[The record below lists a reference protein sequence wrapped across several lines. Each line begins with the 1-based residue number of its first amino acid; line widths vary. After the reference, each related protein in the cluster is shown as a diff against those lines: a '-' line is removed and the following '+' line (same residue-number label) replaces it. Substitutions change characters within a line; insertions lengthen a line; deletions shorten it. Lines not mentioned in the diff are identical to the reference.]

1 MIDLMQ
7 PLAKHVF
14 FPLQHFRLGSKV
26 PQYLRELEESQFF
39 SPEKIAEMQVARL
52 KRLLMHAYTN
62 CPFYTKR
69 FNEAGFD
76 PSKLQTLDDLRV
88 LPVLTKKDIQGNLE
102 QLTARNLPSSELIP
116 DKTGGSTGQP
126 LNFFENQDR
135 IYSRNAA
142 ALRHDRWTGWDIG
155 FKAAYLW
162 GHHGD
167 LGMVNQVK
175 SRVRR
180 FVLDR
185 NLILDTASITTDK
198 LAQFRKDLLKYCPLI
213 YVGYANSVYLY
224 ARYLKDTGAA
234 DYHRP
239 TAIITSAEMLDP
251 EQRRVIEGVFDC
263 KVFDRY
269 GSRETSII
277 ASECDH
283 HTGLHVCA
291 ETILLEIVAEG
302 QPARPGQLGK
312 IVITDLMNYGMPFI
326 RYRIEDIGR
335 PSENRTCPCGRGLP
349 LIDVAAGRVTDF
361 LVTPE
366 GKIISGASMTI
377 FLIANTPGLAQ
388 AQLVQEKR
396 DELVMRIVRGEKFTD
411 ESVRFLEKE
420 IPHFFGPTV
429 KIKLEYV
436 EAIPPEASGKH
447 RFSYSKL
454 DISEMF

>member
-1 MIDLMQ
+1 MTDLMR
-7 PLAKHVF
+7 PLVKYVF
-14 FPLQHFRLGSKV
+14 FPLQAYRQGSSV
-26 PQYLRELEESQFF
+26 PRHLRELEESQFY
-39 SPEKIAEMQVARL
+39 SPEKIADLQMERL
-52 KRLLMHAYTN
+52 RHLLMHAFRN
-62 CPFYTKR
+62 CPFYTRR

-76 PSKLQTLDDLRV
+76 PARVQSPDDLRS
-88 LPVLTKKDIQGNLE
+88 LPVLTKKDIQNNLE
-102 QLTARNLPSSELIP
+102 QLTAGNLPPSDLVP

-126 LNFFENQDR
+126 LNFFINQDR
-135 IYSRNAA
+135 VYSRNAA

-155 FKAAYLW
+155 QKAAYLW

-167 LGMVNQVK
+167 LNIVNQFK

-180 FVLDR
+180 LLLDR
-185 NLILDTASITTDK
+185 NLILDTASITAAK
-198 LAQFRKDLLKYCPLI
+198 LAQFRKDLLRYRPTI

-224 ARYLKDTGAA
+224 ARFLKETAA
-234 DYHRP
+234 TEYHRP

-251 EQRRVIEGVFDC
+251 EQRRIIEEVFAC

-277 ASECDH
+277 ASECDR

-291 ETILLEIVAEG
+291 ETIYLEIIADG

-335 PSENRTCPCGRGLP
+335 PSEHRTCSCVRGLP
-349 LIDVAAGRVTDF
+349 LIDMAAGRVTDF
-361 LVTPE
+361 LLTPE

-388 AQLVQEKR
+388 AQLVQEKK
-396 DELVMRIVRGEKFTD
+396 DELVMKIVRGEKFGE
-411 ESVRFLEKE
+411 ESVKYLERE
-420 IPHFFGPTV
+420 VTHFFGPTV
-429 KIKLEYV
+429 KLRLEYV
-436 EAIPPEASGKH
+436 ESIPPEASGKH
-447 RFSYSKL
+447 RFSFSKL
-454 DISEMF
+454 DVSEMF